1 MQTSLSPEQQA
12 LRAAVRDFCAEHG
25 DPAAVRAAM
34 ATDRGYD
41 DDVWQRLTGQLGIAG
56 LAVAEEHGGAGG
68 DLIDLCVALSEI
80 GRVVLPVPLLGTVWA
95 AAAIALTGDDDALAL
110 LPGLAS
116 GELRG
121 AVAVDGAWAGDPGTG
136 AGALE
141 HVLDGHVADIVV
153 VAIDDAVLLVDTR
166 KGAVTVNPV
175 MTLDQT
181 RRQAHIG
188 VGSGGARLLASDAD
202 LVRRAQDIGRVLL
215 AAECAGGARACLDTT
230 VAYMNT
236 REQFGRLIGSFQ
248 ALQHRCADLAVLV
261 EGAEATALCASWTAQ
276 SDPDEL
282 RAVGPLAKAV
292 CAGAYRDVARAMI
305 QLHGGVGFTW
315 EHVAHLHLK
324 RATTSDL
331 VLGDATHCR
340 GLVAEAVGI

>member
-12 LRAAVRDFCAEHG
+12 LRAAVRDFCTEHA

-34 ATDRGYD
+34 ATERGYD
-41 DDVWQRLTGQLGIAG
+41 EVVWQRLTAELGIAG

-68 DLIDLCVALSEI
+68 DLRDLCVALGEL
-80 GRVVLPVPLLGTVWA
+80 GRVVLPAPVLGTVWA
-95 AAAIALTGDDDALAL
+95 AAAIALTDDADALAL

-121 AVAVDGAWAGDPGTG
+121 AVAVDGAWVGET
-136 AGALE
+136 GALE
-141 HVLDGHVADIVV
+141 HVLDGHVADVV
-153 VAIDDAVLLVDTR
+153 VIAIDDELRIADTR
-166 KGAVTVNPV
+166 AAALSVNPV

-188 VGSGGARLLASDAD
+188 IGSGGARLLATDPGV
-202 LVRRAQDIGRVLL
+202 VRRIQDIGRVLV
-215 AAECAGGARACLDTT
+215 AAECAGGARACLDVT
-230 VAYMNT
+230 VAYLNT

-248 ALQHRCADLAVLV
+248 ALQHRCADLEVLV

-276 SDPDEL
+276 CDPVEL
-282 RAVGPLAKAV
+282 ATIGPLAKAV
-292 CAGAYRDVARAMI
+292 CATAYRDVARAMI

-324 RATTSDL
+324 RATTADL
-331 VLGDATHCR
+331 MLGDVAACR
-340 GLVAEAVGI
+340 RLVANAVGI